1 MFSGNDIENTL
12 PHFNV
17 FSEGVAE
24 VKEFDMLG
32 FQTNA
37 PSNGGELV
45 C

>member
-1 MFSGNDIENTL
+1 MLSWNDIENTF
-12 PHFNV
+12 PHSNV

-24 VKEFDMLG
+24 VKEFDMLR